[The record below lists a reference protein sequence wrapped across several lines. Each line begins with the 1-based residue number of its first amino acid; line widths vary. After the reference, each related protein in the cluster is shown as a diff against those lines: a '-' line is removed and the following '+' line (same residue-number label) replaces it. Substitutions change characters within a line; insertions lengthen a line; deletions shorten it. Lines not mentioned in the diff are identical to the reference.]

1 MAINLKRETPK
12 NGFEACEMLV
22 KAQSSLYDAL
32 HLLECI
38 MLYSDIDNDEN
49 SSGIKTWKKKIMEEL
64 MKHGYTWGGDA
75 DEANV
80 LFGESYGVDWR

>member
-12 NGFEACEMLV
+12 NEFEARSMLV
-22 KAQSSLYDAL
+22 KAQISLSDAL
-32 HLLECI
+32 HLLESI
-38 MLYSDIDNDEN
+38 MLHSDIDNDEN
-49 SSGIKTWKKKIMEEL
+49 SSGTTTWKKKIMEEL
-64 MKHGYTWGGDA
+64 MKHGYTWDGDA